1 MVWPLSLCSPFLTEV
16 LIPFGVDLA
25 LRVCCLVV
33 LSSLPVF
40 INQPDD
46 SILILK
52 VDLLMSDGMY
62 IATLPTGSRDGVSEF
77 EDGSSQVSL
86 SQLCWCKM
94 KQIEIF

>member
-25 LRVCCLVV
+25 LCVCCWVV

-46 SILILK
+46 SVLNLK
-52 VDLLMSDGMY
+52 VDLLMGDGMC
-62 IATLPTGSRDGVSEF
+62 IATLPTGSRDGVSESEAGLF
-77 EDGSSQVSL
+77 PSEPL
-86 SQLCWCKM
+86 SALPV
-94 KQIEIF
+94 